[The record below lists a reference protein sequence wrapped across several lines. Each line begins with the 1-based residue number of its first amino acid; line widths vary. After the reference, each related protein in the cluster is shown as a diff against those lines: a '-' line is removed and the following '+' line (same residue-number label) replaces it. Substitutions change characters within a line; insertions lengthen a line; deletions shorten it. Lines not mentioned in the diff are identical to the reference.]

1 MGQKTNSTIL
11 NLSLKNAEWKS
22 KYIEKNTEESSVL
35 LYKNIE
41 IRNYLN
47 RIFKVH
53 GLSIQNCKIEYS
65 LTTAQ
70 FFITFFEIKTD
81 TKKLYTKIDSK
92 EIIVFNNSK
101 NLIKYLV
108 NQVIAIDLN
117 LFLNNK
123 TIIFKIQNLNEKFDV
138 LINTSK
144 TNLLEYKSIIKQFR
158 KFFKTSSFKEL
169 IKILFI
175 SVCEKD
181 SAKLLA
187 EAVARNFSKQKKQH
201 GFLLFLLKRVLEK
214 IINSQFSIVNGV
226 KIVISGRF
234 NGAPRAN
241 KKIIMVGK
249 VPLQSFDS
257 TISYYEETSYT
268 LNGTFGIKVW
278 ISEKV
283 TIIYYVSTT

>member
-11 NLSLKNAEWKS
+11 NLSLKNAEWES
-22 KYIEKNTEESSVL
+22 KYIEKNTEESSVF

-158 KFFKTSSFKEL
+158 KFLKTSSFKEL

-175 SVCEKD
+175 SICEKD

-214 IINSQFSIVNGV
+214 VINSPFSIVNGV

>member
-11 NLSLKNAEWKS
+11 NLSLRNAEWKS
-22 KYIEKNTEESSVL
+22 KYIEKSTEESSVL

-47 RIFKVH
+47 RIFKIH
-53 GLSIQNCKIEYS
+53 GLYIHNCKIEYS
-65 LTTAQ
+65 STTAH
-70 FFITFFEIKTD
+70 FFITFFEIKTE
-81 TKKLYTKIDSK
+81 TKKLYAKKNTK
-92 EIIVFNNSK
+92 ETIVFNNNK
-101 NLIKYLV
+101 NLIKYLINHIV
-108 NQVIAIDLN
+108 AVDLN

-123 TIIFKIQNLNEKFDV
+123 TIIFKIQNLNQKFEV

-144 TNLLEYKSIIKQFR
+144 TNTLEYKSVIKQFR
-158 KFFKTSSFKEL
+158 RFFKTSNFKEL
-169 IKILFI
+169 IKVLFI
-175 SVCEKD
+175 TVSEKD

-187 EAVARNFSKQKKQH
+187 ETIAHYFSKQKKQH

-214 IINSQFSIVNGV
+214 VINSNFSIVNGI

-241 KKIIMVGK
+241 KKIIIVGK
-249 VPLQSFDS
+249 VPLQTFDS
-257 TISYYEETSYT
+257 SISYYEETSYT

-283 TIIYYVSTT
+283 TTISYVFTT

>member
-53 GLSIQNCKIEYS
+53 GLSIHNCKIEYS
-65 LTTAQ
+65 LTTAH
-70 FFITFFEIKTD
+70 FFITFFEIKTE
-81 TKKLYTKIDSK
+81 TKKLYTKINTK
-92 EIIVFNNSK
+92 ETPVFNNSK
-101 NLIKYLV
+101 NLIKYLI

-117 LFLNNK
+117 LFFNNK
-123 TIIFKIQNLNEKFDV
+123 TIIFKIQNLNQKFDV

-144 TNLLEYKSIIKQFR
+144 TNTLEYKSIIKQFR
-158 KFFKTSSFKEL
+158 RFFKTSNFKEL

-175 SVCEKD
+175 TVSEKD

-187 EAVARNFSKQKKQH
+187 ETIARYFAKQKKQH

-214 IINSQFSIVNGV
+214 VTNSHFSLVNGV
-226 KIVISGRF
+226 KIVVSGRF

-257 TISYYEETSYT
+257 SISYYEETSYT

-283 TIIYYVSTT
+283 NIINYVFTT